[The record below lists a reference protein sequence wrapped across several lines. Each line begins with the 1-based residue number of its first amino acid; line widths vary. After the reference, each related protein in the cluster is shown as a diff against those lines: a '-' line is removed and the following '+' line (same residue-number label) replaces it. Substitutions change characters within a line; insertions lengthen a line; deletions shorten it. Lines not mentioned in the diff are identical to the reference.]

1 MNLRDAAATM
11 TRSWLLIAAAT
22 AAGLAAGWGVTQ
34 TIHPSFTATSRV
46 AVIAAEVGSPQEA
59 EQLSSLIKA
68 EMTLYHS
75 LARSTPVAERVAS
88 RVGGVNAAEVS
99 SATAPV
105 ISEQILL
112 LNVTLPDSDMA
123 SQTAKVLAEE
133 VGAEIENL
141 RPGQPQ
147 LIRAE
152 PLDMPVVV
160 SAEGTSSRLKIAGGG
175 ALGLA
180 VGLLLA
186 WGVAA
191 LRPLVGSGTA
201 LAEDGELVLRAE
213 PEPVA
218 YQQLAAILTPRLK
231 SSEAEAAVLVGTGAR
246 VNLGPWVQGLG
257 EQLGANACDVT
268 AAPNGADP
276 VALQAVAGGAVT
288 VLVSDRRDSLI
299 DVREAIQLLKAASG
313 NLAACLVVSESRG

>member
-1 MNLRDAAATM
+1 MNLREAAATM

-22 AAGLAAGWGVTQ
+22 VAGLAAGWAVNHTTQ
-34 TIHPSFTATSRV
+34 PSFTATSRV
-46 AVIAAEVGSPQEA
+46 VVIAAEVRSPQDA
-59 EQLSSLIKA
+59 EQLSFLIDS

-75 LARSTPVAERVAS
+75 LARSTPVTERVAS
-88 RVGGVNAAEVS
+88 RVGGVSAADVS
-99 SATAPV
+99 NATAPV

-112 LNVTLPDSDMA
+112 LNVTFPDSDMA
-123 SQTAKVLAEE
+123 SQTARVLAEE
-133 VGAEIENL
+133 VSTEIQNL

-160 SAEGTSSRLKIAGGG
+160 SAEGTSSRLTIAGG
-175 ALGLA
+175 AVLGLG

-191 LRPLVGSGTA
+191 LRPQVGSGAA
-201 LAEDGELVLRAE
+201 LGEDGDLVLRAE
-213 PEPVA
+213 AEPVA
-218 YQQLAAILTPRLK
+218 YQQLAAILTPRLA
-231 SSEAEAAVLVGTGAR
+231 SAESVVLVGTGAR

-257 EQLGANACDVT
+257 EQLGADACDVT

-276 VALQAVAGGAVT
+276 VALRKVSGGAVT
-288 VLVSDRRDSLI
+288 VLVSDRRDPLI
-299 DVREAIQLLKAASG
+299 DVREAIQLLKAAGG